1 MGTVVGTVTYGKGV
15 VQAVH
20 KLDDGSAV
28 KLTVADYYTPDGNS
42 INNTGITPDV
52 KVKLDTALLNK
63 EEIGHEEDNQ
73 LKEALKVLGE
83 KVAQPVDG

>member
-28 KLTVADYYTPDGNS
+28 KLTVADYYTPGGNS

-52 KVKLDTALLNK
+52 EVNLDYADYESLYYGTLAV
-63 EEIGHEEDNQ
+63 EEDEQ
-73 LKEALKVLGE
+73 LQAAVEVLRE
-83 KVAQPVDG
+83 KIS